1 MRMCAVSEAPAARI
15 DGAFNRIRSLEAR
28 FDPSD
33 LGAMKRALRRALAR
47 SLEQSQRIR
56 PGFSGSWVT
65 PSPPEDCELI
75 IEYSVGSSRVKVLQP
90 PSGTEAIYHL
100 EPYEY
105 SLPPPHIKLIDDAR
119 RELLGSAPPCSRFS
133 RPEQARGYVE
143 REGARIISR
152 LARQAGINLGEGR
165 AAQLSHCRRLA
176 EVLARYTAGLGTAEV
191 LLRDSY
197 VQDIYIDAPAHLNP
211 VYVTIGAVPDARAGG
226 RCRTNICIGAEEAE
240 ALLSRFRHESGRPF
254 SEARPYLE
262 CDLSG
267 YNARATV
274 IGRPL
279 SPEGIAI
286 ALRRHS
292 TDPWTLPRLIQAGS
306 LTPLAA
312 GLISFLVD
320 GQSTV
325 LVAGGRGAGKT
336 SLVGAIMLE
345 LPRSQRVL
353 TIEDT
358 LELPCEAMKALGYK
372 IQSMQVQSSVGG
384 MGEMGADEALR
395 LSLRLGESAIV
406 MGEVRG
412 QEARTLYEA
421 MRAGTAGSTVLGTIH
436 GSSARAV
443 YERVVHDIGIPA
455 RAFSATDVV
464 IVAGLR
470 RPHGSHKSVRR
481 VTEIAEVA
489 KERDGEFRPL
499 MSYSEGRDCLVE
511 ADGLR
516 GSEKVRSIARSWGL
530 SPDEAVQNIRLR
542 ARVKEELVAFARAR
556 GSSSVL
562 SAKWVADSNDA
573 LWAILERRVR
583 DYSGALEDW
592 KAWLERATAYK

>member
-1 MRMCAVSEAPAARI
+1 MSAVPHTPLARI
-15 DGAFNRIRSLEAR
+15 DAAFQRLRALEAR
-28 FDPSD
+28 FDASD
-33 LGAMKRALRRALAR
+33 PEAMKRAVRRALAR
-47 SLEQSQRIR
+47 SIEQSQRIR

-75 IEYSVGSSRVKVLQP
+75 LEYSVGSSRVRILQP
-90 PSGTEAIYHL
+90 PSGTEELYHL
-100 EPYEY
+100 DPYEY
-105 SLPPPHIKLIDDAR
+105 SLPRAHIELIDYAR
-119 RELLGSAPPCSRFS
+119 RELLASAPPCSRFS

-143 REGARIISR
+143 REGVRIISR
-152 LARQAGINLGEGR
+152 LARRAGVNLGEGR

-176 EVLARYTAGLGTAEV
+176 EVLARYTAGLGIAEV

-211 VYVTIGAVPDARAGG
+211 VYVTLGGLPDARAGG
-226 RCRTNICIGAEEAE
+226 RCRTNICLGAEEAE

-262 CDLSG
+262 CDLPG

-279 SPEGIAI
+279 SPEGVAI

-292 TDPWTLPRLIQAGS
+292 TDPWTLPRLIHAGS

-312 GLISFLVD
+312 GLLSFLVD
-320 GQSTV
+320 GQSTI

-336 SLVGAIMLE
+336 SLVGATMLE
-345 LPRSQRVL
+345 LPRSQRIL

-358 LELPCEAMKALGYK
+358 MELPCEAMKALGYK
-372 IQSMQVQSSVGG
+372 IQSMQVQSSLGG
-384 MGEMGADEALR
+384 MGEMSADDALR

-421 MRAGTAGSTVLGTIH
+421 MRAGTAGATVLGTIH
-436 GSSARAV
+436 GSSALAV
-443 YERVVHDIGIPA
+443 YERVVHDMGIAP
-455 RAFSATDVV
+455 RAFAATDVV
-464 IVAGLR
+464 MVAGLR
-470 RPHGSHKSVRR
+470 RPHGSHRSVRR
-481 VTEIAEVA
+481 VTEVVEVV
-489 KERDGEFRPL
+489 KESDGEFRPL
-499 MSYSEGRDCLVE
+499 MTYSEERDCLVE
-511 ADGLR
+511 AEGMRDSSR
-516 GSEKVRSIARSWGL
+516 VRSIARSWGL
-530 SPDEAVQNIRLR
+530 SPEEATQNIRLR
-542 ARVKEELVAFARAR
+542 ARVKEELVGFARAR
-556 GSSSVL
+556 GSAAVL

-573 LWAILERRVR
+573 LWAILERRGK
-583 DYSGALEDW
+583 DYSGALEEW
-592 KAWLERATAYK
+592 KAWLEKATSYR

>member
-1 MRMCAVSEAPAARI
+1 MYANIDSAVAL
-15 DGAFNRIRSLEAR
+15 LEIAYKR
-28 FDPSD
+28 LCELETKFAPSD
-33 LGAMKRALRRALAR
+33 PEAMKRAVRRALVRAI
-47 SLEQSQRIR
+47 EQSQRIR

-65 PSPPEDCELI
+65 PSPPEESELLFD
-75 IEYSVGSSRVKVLQP
+75 YSVGMSRVRILQMP
-90 PSGTEAIYHL
+90 NETECLYHIS
-100 EPYEY
+100 PYEY
-105 SLPPPHIKLIDDAR
+105 SLPAAHIGLIDGAR
-119 RELLGSAPPCSRFS
+119 RELMASVPPLSRFS
-133 RPEQARGYVE
+133 RAEQARAYIE

-152 LARQAGINLGEGR
+152 LAREAGVNLGESR
-165 AAQLSHCRRLA
+165 AAQLSHCRALA
-176 EVLARYTAGLGTAEV
+176 EVLARYTAGLGVAEL

-197 VQDIYIDAPAHLNP
+197 IQDIYIDAPAGANP
-211 VYVTIGAVPDARAGG
+211 VYVTLGGVPEARVRG
-226 RCRTNICIGAEEAE
+226 RCRTNINLGAEEAE

-262 CDLSG
+262 CDLQG

-274 IGRPL
+274 IGQPL

-292 TDPWTLPRLIQAGS
+292 TDPWTLPRLISAGS

-312 GLISFLVD
+312 GLLSFLVD

-336 SLVGAIMLE
+336 SLVGAIMIE
-345 LPRSQRVL
+345 LPKSQRIL

-358 LELPCEAMKALGYK
+358 LELPCDAMRALGYK

-384 MGEMGADEALR
+384 IGEMSADEALR

-421 MRAGTAGSTVLGTIH
+421 MRAGTAGSTILGTIH
-436 GSSARAV
+436 GNSARAV
-443 YERVVHDIGIPA
+443 YERVVHDMGIPA
-455 RAFSATDVV
+455 RAFSATDIVV
-464 IVAGLR
+464 VAGVR

-481 VTEIAEVA
+481 VLEISEVV
-489 KERDGEFRPL
+489 KEKDGEFRPL
-499 MSYSEGRDCLVE
+499 MTYCEDKDCLVE
-511 ADGLR
+511 AEGLK

-530 SPDEAVQNIRLR
+530 SPEEALQNIRLR
-542 ARVKEELVAFARAR
+542 ARVKEELVTFAKVHDN
-556 GSSSVL
+556 SSVT
-562 SAKWVADSNDA
+562 SAKWVANSNGA
-573 LWAILERRVR
+573 LWTLLERHGK
-583 DYSGALEDW
+583 DYPSVMRDW
-592 KAWLERATAYK
+592 KGWFEKATSYT